1 MVEYVDGSILAQ
13 LGNPDMRTP
22 IAHALGWPERI
33 ASGVQS
39 LDLVAAARLDFEA
52 PDLVRFPALRL
63 ARAAA
68 EAGGTAPAVLNAA
81 NEVAVA
87 AFLEGRHGFL
97 GIPRVIEAVLERHE
111 HRPAHALATVLEADR
126 WAREVA
132 EELLAGPAVAG
143 A

>member
-1 MVEYVDGSILAQ
+1 
-13 LGNPDMRTP
+13 
-22 IAHALGWPERI
+22 
-33 ASGVQS
+33 
-39 LDLVAAARLDFEA
+39 LVAAARLDFEA

-68 EAGGTAPAVLNAA
+68 EAGGTGPAVLNAA

-87 AFLEGRHGFL
+87 AFLAGRLGFL
-97 GIPRVIEAVLERHE
+97 GIPRLIEAVLDRHE
-111 HRPAHALATVLEADR
+111 NRPAEALAAVLEADR

-132 EELLAGPAVAG
+132 EKMLAESAMAG